1 MNQSNNQE
9 RQNVR
14 MITPEQ
20 VSSQTQKE
28 FMSQEELQRT
38 QVLNLKDV
46 QETVKY
52 EKLHSKKPAIIVAI
66 IGIVCLSIGS
76 SFAFIQSMSARKAAK
91 DAKIESRKATPE
103 KSDLTSLVCS
113 LESLNEPDGT
123 GKTMVYTYVFKSNK
137 LKSFTKAYSMIPTV
151 PGSEQSGQTVQSFIN
166 ALQSFLVTIDG
177 YKLTV
182 APEST
187 GGVITTTE
195 VNFDLL
201 DITQVPAANQSN
213 FRFNIPY
220 EAQTDLSAIKADMT
234 KQGFKCQ

>member
-91 DAKIESRKATPE
+91 DAKIESESRK
-103 KSDLTSLVCS
+103 
-113 LESLNEPDGT
+113 
-123 GKTMVYTYVFKSNK
+123 
-137 LKSFTKAYSMIPTV
+137 
-151 PGSEQSGQTVQSFIN
+151 FIKEN
-166 ALQSFLVTIDG
+166 FIYG
-177 YKLTV
+177 
-182 APEST
+182 
-187 GGVITTTE
+187 E
-195 VNFDLL
+195 VNFRSISYILL
-201 DITQVPAANQSN
+201 YLNYQIYQNN
-213 FRFNIPY
+213 HFLHLYF
-220 EAQTDLSAIKADMT
+220 
-234 KQGFKCQ
+234 